1 MLILHIMGQKS
12 KNTENIIAV
21 NKKATHDYFI
31 LEKIEAGIVLEGWE
45 VKGIRALKVQL
56 KESYVKVNKGD
67 IYLIGSNITPL
78 AYINKD
84 TLKNATR
91 TRKLLLNQK
100 EINSLVGRV
109 QKEGLTIIP
118 LSLYWKKNK
127 VKLEIGVAKGKKKF
141 DKRQSEKRKDWAI
154 EKNRIVKN
162 KLKNN

>member
-1 MLILHIMGQKS
+1 M
-12 KNTENIIAV
+12 
-21 NKKATHDYFI
+21 
-31 LEKIEAGIVLEGWE
+31 
-45 VKGIRALKVQL
+45 
-56 KESYVKVNKGD
+56 KESYVKVNKGN

-141 DKRQSEKRKDWAI
+141 DKRQSEKKKDWAI